1 MVRPR
6 VDIHT
11 SDMVIAS
18 PDAAF
23 GLPEALRGVYAG
35 AGGLARITRNCGL
48 QLASELALTG
58 RRLPALEAKQ
68 LNLVNRISSSPS
80 TLLDEAMKLALEVC
94 ECSPDSVIISRAGIR
109 ETWENASIERAGQ
122 LTAERFQDR
131 LLGGE
136 NIKIG
141 LAAFAQKKT
150 PKWVASK
157 L

>member
-1 MVRPR
+1 MV
-6 VDIHT
+6 V
-11 SDMVIAS
+11 AS
-18 PDAAF
+18 QNAEF
-23 GLPEALRGVYAG
+23 GLPEALRGVFAG

-58 RRLPALEAKQ
+58 RRVSASEAKQ
-68 LNLVNRISSSPS
+68 LNLVNRISSSHS
-80 TLLDEAMKLALEVC
+80 TLLEEAVKLALEVC
-94 ECSPDSVIISRAGIR
+94 ECSPDSVIVSRAGVR
-109 ETWENASIERAGQ
+109 ETWENASVERAGQ

-141 LAAFAQKKT
+141 LTAFAQKKS
-150 PKWVASK
+150 PEWVASK